1 MLIVFK
7 AFGKEL
13 VYTTSSVLGIK
24 TVVAFL
30 RDSHRGSLGLMRE
43 QGRGFART
51 LFITNIEDLVKYD
64 TAKS

>member
-1 MLIVFK
+1 MQQQVKATGTTSLIGHDADRLDK

-24 TVVAFL
+24 TVVISE

-43 QGRGFART
+43 QG
-51 LFITNIEDLVKYD
+51 IVVC
-64 TAKS
+64 